1 VYALKLSLK
10 EGTNPWGPARG
21 PLTCNLLPPTHFGGR
36 PARTTSNALHYLIY
50 KIKDVWRKQ
59 QVTSVLFLDIEG
71 AFPNTVNEQLI
82 RNLTKRKVPMKIVN
96 FFKNM
101 LKERKTRLKFD
112 DFISEDIQI
121 DNGTVSGKSVPMFGT
136 F

>member
-1 VYALKLSLK
+1 M
-10 EGTNPWGPARG
+10 
-21 PLTCNLLPPTHFGGR
+21 
-36 PARTTSNALHYLIY
+36 
-50 KIKDVWRKQ
+50 
-59 QVTSVLFLDIEG
+59 TSVLFLDIEG